1 MSVRSPTLRRRRL
14 GMELRRLRE
23 TAHLTIEQVAK
34 ELECSDSKISRIET
48 GQVSATPRDVRDIL
62 DIYGVPEEERKD
74 LIQIARE
81 ARQKAWWH
89 AYTDLPLSTFVG
101 LEAAASSMS
110 IYAAQILPALFQTR
124 DYAQAVIRVIHH
136 SLNSEDIE
144 RRVELCMVRQSLLA
158 GDDPPELWVVMDEA
172 AIRRQVG
179 GSEVM
184 RKQIEQLIKVGSLP
198 NVTLQVLPFVN
209 GEHTGLDGAFMIVS
223 FPEEADPNMVYIE
236 NTAAKDLYVE
246 ETDVVQEYEVL
257 FDHLRA
263 SALAPADS
271 VQFLANVAR
280 EL

>member
-1 MSVRSPTLRRRRL
+1 VPVRSPTLRRRRL

-23 TAHLTIEQVAK
+23 TARLTIEDVAK

-48 GQVSATPRDVRDIL
+48 GQVSATPRDVRDML
-62 DIYGVPEEERKD
+62 EIYGVPEKERKE

-89 AYTDLPLSTFVG
+89 AYTDLPLSAFVG

-110 IYAAQILPALFQTR
+110 IYAAQVLPGLFQTR
-124 DYAQAVIRVIHH
+124 DYARAVIKGIHH
-136 SLNSEDIE
+136 SLALDDIE
-144 RRVELCMVRQSLLA
+144 RRVELRMERQSLLE
-158 GDDPPELWVVMDEA
+158 GDDPPKLWVVVDEA
-172 AIRRQVG
+172 AVRRQVG

-184 RKQIEQLIKVGSLP
+184 RQQIERLIEMASFP
-198 NVTLQVLPFVN
+198 NVTLQILPFVN
-209 GEHTGLDGAFMIVS
+209 GEHTGLDGAFMIVG
-223 FPEEADPNMVYIE
+223 FPEEADPNVVYIE

-246 ETDVVQEYEVL
+246 DKDVVREYDIM

-263 SALAPADS
+263 AALSPSDS
-271 VQFLANVAR
+271 IGFLERALK